1 MLFYTK
7 MEKQYRE
14 GPPQEV
20 FEPLDRALLEGLR
33 ILSPLSEQQV
43 NTAPFTGSWTAGQVT
58 RHIIK
63 SNKSIGQAL
72 SLPGNTTHR
81 PADQRVQELKDLFL
95 DYSIKFQSAPFIT
108 PGRDHYDKE
117 RLVADLETS
126 VSKLREG
133 CLHTDLDEAIHH
145 PAFGEITK
153 LELLFFVLF
162 HTQRHIHQLKKI
174 VNL

>member
-58 RHIIK
+58 RHII
-63 SNKSIGQAL
+63 N
-72 SLPGNTTHR
+72 
-81 PADQRVQELKDLFL
+81 QRVQELKDLFL